1 MNTASV
7 RRLRLVEPD
16 PAAHDASTKPAG
28 GRMKI
33 AIATQDLKSVDAHF
47 AGARTFA
54 IYEVSTEGSRMLEA
68 IRFEQASDQDGN
80 HGDDGPSGQDDRI
93 APRIDALRGCQL
105 LFVRAIG
112 GPAAARVVNA
122 RIHPIK
128 VATDEPIGDV
138 LGRVQAMLKGNP
150 PPWLRK
156 ILRQEEEAGA
166 DSDGLAGA
174 PA

>member
-1 MNTASV
+1 MTASV
-7 RRLRLVEPD
+7 RRLRLVDPD
-16 PAAHDASTKPAG
+16 PAEDSALVKPAG
-28 GRMKI
+28 GRMKV
-33 AIATQDLKSVDAHF
+33 AIATQDMKTVDAHF

-54 IYEVSTEGSRMLEA
+54 IYEVSTEGSRMLEV
-68 IRFEQASDQDGN
+68 IRFDAGSNQDGS
-80 HGDDGPSGQDDRI
+80 HGEDQDDRI
-93 APRIDALRGCQL
+93 APRIEAIRGCQL

-128 VATDEPIGDV
+128 VGTDEAIGEV
-138 LGRVQAMLKGNP
+138 LTRVQTMLKGNP

-156 ILRQEEEAGA
+156 ILRQEAGESA
-166 DSDGLAGA
+166 DTDGLAGA

>member
-1 MNTASV
+1 
-7 RRLRLVEPD
+7 
-16 PAAHDASTKPAG
+16 
-28 GRMKI
+28 MKI

-68 IRFEQASDQDGN
+68 IRFDQTSNQDGN
-80 HGDDGPSGQDDRI
+80 HVDDIPGGQDDRI
-93 APRIDALRGCQL
+93 APRIEALRGCQL

-128 VATDEPIGDV
+128 VATDEPIGEV
-138 LGRVQAMLKGNP
+138 LTRVQTMLKGNP

-156 ILRQEEEAGA
+156 ILRQEDNAPEDA
-166 DSDGLAGA
+166 DGLAGA